1 MTDSLNIPST
11 AVEFLYDDLLIQRLD
26 ELTGLAADHHHSI
39 AIETIGVSRGGRNLS
54 AITLGTGPCPV
65 GITAGAHADEPTG
78 PMAALALIRYLLS
91 APEAEGLLQQH
102 TFRIC
107 PQINPDGAAANAPWF
122 RLPLDPLLYFRHV
135 VRELPGDDVEFGYP
149 HPEHIHDEPDIRP
162 ANRAV
167 AAFLA
172 RANNYSFHASLHS
185 MATAE
190 GAWFLIGR
198 EFIASTAPLRKV
210 LANHAARL
218 GFPLH
223 DMERHGDKGFTRIEP
238 GFCTTPRSDAMREHF
253 LARGDAQTA
262 DLFKLNSME
271 FVQRLGG
278 NPLVMVSEMPL
289 FLIDAASPPA
299 PGGTAYN
306 HLREELPA
314 AVAALRSGDEAS
326 ARKLI
331 ARYNVRTVDLR
342 AHVELQVRM
351 VIEALR
357 FLSTARATAAD

>member
-1 MTDSLNIPST
+1 MTDSLNIPPGT
-11 AVEFLYDDLLIQRLD
+11 VEFLTDTLLAQRLE
-26 ELTGLAADHHHSI
+26 ELAVLAADHHHSF
-39 AIETIGVSRGGRNLS
+39 AVETIGISRGGRDLH
-54 AITLGTGPCPV
+54 AITLGTGPRPV

-78 PMAALALIRYLLS
+78 PMAAMALVRFLLT
-91 APEAEGLLQQH
+91 APEAVSLLEQH

-107 PQINPDGAAANAPWF
+107 PQVNPDGAAANAAWF
-122 RLPLDPLLYFRHV
+122 HLPLDPLLYFRHV

-149 HPEHIHDEPDIRP
+149 APGHIHDEPNVRP

-172 RANNYSFHASLHS
+172 RANHYSFHASLHS

-198 EFIASTAPLRKV
+198 EFISTTEPLRRT
-210 LANHAARL
+210 LAAHAGRL

-223 DMERHGDKGFTRIEP
+223 DTERQGEKGFTRIAP

-253 LARGDAQTA
+253 LAQDDPHTA
-262 DLFKLNSME
+262 GLFKLNSME

-289 FLIDAASPPA
+289 FLIDAATMPA
-299 PGGTAYN
+299 PGGTAYQR
-306 HLREELPA
+306 LRKELPPA
-314 AVAALRSGDEAS
+314 MEALRSGDEAP
-326 ARKLI
+326 ARDLI
-331 ARYNVRTVDLR
+331 SRYHVRSVDLR

-357 FLSTARATAAD
+357 FLADA